1 MSQKRIC
8 RDLRS
13 FSDNKCPLFAHLGGG
28 GSPKGDN
35 DTFFYRFS
43 YSAASLR
50 IHALQ
55 TNDDDYDF
63 CDYDDYDCDDYDY
76 DDNIHLASSSSIPSL
91 FPMVKE
97 ALGGENCQWLQNNQ
111 ESKVRL

>member
-1 MSQKRIC
+1 MTSHFNN
-8 RDLRS
+8 DDYDY
-13 FSDNKCPLFAHLGGG
+13 DNYDYDYDDC
-28 GSPKGDN
+28 D
-35 DTFFYRFS
+35 Y
-43 YSAASLR
+43 
-50 IHALQ
+50 
-55 TNDDDYDF
+55 DDYDF

-111 ESKVRL
+111 ESKV